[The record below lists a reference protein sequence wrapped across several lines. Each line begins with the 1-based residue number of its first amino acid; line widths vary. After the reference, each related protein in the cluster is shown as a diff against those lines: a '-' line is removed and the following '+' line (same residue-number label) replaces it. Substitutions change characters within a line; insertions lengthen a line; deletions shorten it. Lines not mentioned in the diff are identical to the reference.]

1 MSSLYFLFALYSIP
15 GREKALEMSMGTV
28 KKVPTKVCFL
38 TPKGKERN
46 NLEKTPYI
54 VTALFHLNTT
64 EETVVTQ
71 GPARQDQA
79 WKWTLS
85 RLQKRTTTPFWLGVV
100 VLFSRLQKR
109 TTTPNQKG
117 ECQRMQRKQQGFP
130 PTKAK

>member
-71 GPARQDQA
+71 GPASQDQA
-79 WKWTLS
+79 WKWTL
-85 RLQKRTTTPFWLGVV
+85 
-100 VLFSRLQKR
+100 SRLQKR